1 MGGEK
6 MTKLSSEL
14 TYCQEQE
21 SRTDCVGI
29 CIVRLYKG
37 YIYLSLSVYLTY
49 MLKFMVLKISFGF
62 LFPPFCGCAV
72 LGRPGFSVRVLTTQR
87 SIGMNQIIPLMKRV
101 K

>member
-1 MGGEK
+1 

-29 CIVRLYKG
+29 CIVRLYQG

-62 LFPPFCGCAV
+62 LFPPCCGCVV
-72 LGRPGFSVRVLTTQR
+72 LCRPGFSVRVITTRR
-87 SIGMNQIIPLMKRV
+87 SIGASFMNQIVPMMKCV